1 MEGFVEIEV
10 HENSLCLEDEVDV
23 KYEFDAPMFFDF
35 TKDESLL
42 DDCEAEQ
49 WFEFATSYPPSPFV
63 SNFKWGNGSEI
74 ENANGCVDPQ
84 QVSAMDDENNRGV
97 KNSYKKSQDAL
108 DDKVKT
114 LSRSS
119 SSKSKVYTFMK
130 PTASHLAKLKNLPEV
145 QTSQSLRR
153 NQEKSSLSIDGQLLT
168 KRQKLE
174 AGFLRKVAHLKHQ
187 TLLTHKTKE
196 VDGADVNLASK
207 PNTTIPREPNL
218 QTALRAQRHKSR
230 TNTESVKHTKSG
242 LQVPKARSL
251 TKKGG
256 GALNTSSISNSETR
270 TNSKQEKCRMINKLR
285 ASTDDKKLTN
295 KGERGVFR
303 NIKVFPLEENDKTF
317 QDEPPTELLSKLT
330 LTSEAKQTAKSQPK
344 EKSISKSL
352 KENRRGSSRQEHEM
366 MNLVKEEI
374 QRLYGKQYQCSQE
387 MGSLV
392 TMQTCKLE
400 LGH

>member
-10 HENSLCLEDEVDV
+10 QDNCLCLEDVVDV

-35 TKDESLL
+35 TKAESFL

-63 SNFKWGNGSEI
+63 SKFKWGNDGEM
-74 ENANGCVDPQ
+74 ENANGLVDLQ
-84 QVSAMDDENNRGV
+84 AMDDNNSSGV
-97 KNSYKKSQDAL
+97 KNCNKKSPDAL

-119 SSKSKVYTFMK
+119 SSKSKVYTFMQ
-130 PTASHLAKLKNLPEV
+130 PTASHLAKLKNPPEV
-145 QTSQSLRR
+145 QTSQHFRR
-153 NQEKSSLSIDGQLLT
+153 NQEKSSSSIDGQLLT

-174 AGFLRKVAHLKHQ
+174 AGFLRKIAHLKHQ
-187 TLLTHKTKE
+187 TLLTHKKNNE
-196 VDGADVNLASK
+196 VDRADVNLASK

-230 TNTESVKHTKSG
+230 TNTESGEHAKPG
-242 LQVPKARSL
+242 FQVPKTRSL

-256 GALNTSSISNSETR
+256 GALNTSSISNMETR
-270 TNSKQEKCRMINKLR
+270 TNSKQEKCGMISKLR

-295 KGERGVFR
+295 KEERGVFR
-303 NIKVFPLEENDKTF
+303 NIKVFPLEQNDKRF
-317 QDEPPTELLSKLT
+317 HDEPPTELLSKLT

-352 KENRRGSSRQEHEM
+352 KENRRESSRQEHEM
-366 MNLVKEEI
+366 MNLVNEEI
-374 QRLYGKQYQCSQE
+374 QRLCGKQYQCAHE
-387 MGSLV
+387 VGSVV

-400 LGH
+400 LVH